1 MRTRDRREVFWLSY
15 GNLDNKFQFAIIEYM
30 TQNNYISTTDLARI
44 LGVSRQ
50 AVQKML
56 KGYENIRIKEV
67 GKSFLYDINSLPE
80 EIKQRIASA
89 QKEAAEKMQSL
100 NISNGKDLDFEKELW
115 KAADKLRG
123 NINVG
128 EYKNVVLGLIFL
140 KYVSDSFYQRKSE
153 LEKDISN
160 PQKAFFIRDE
170 SSRSYYLTQKDP
182 YQSAGIFYIPEKA
195 RWEFLKTKT
204 LQKDIGK
211 YIDEA
216 MEAIEEENPKLKGI
230 LPKIYAH
237 TQLESNVLAELINI
251 FSGIKF
257 NYDEEKEKDTLGRIY
272 EYFIGQFASAE
283 GKRGGE
289 FYTPK
294 PIVKLL
300 VEILEPY
307 EGARIFD
314 PACGSGGMFV
324 QSGEFLRKHKQDPS
338 KISFYGQ
345 ELNSDTWRLCQ
356 MNLAI
361 RGIIG
366 QIEQGN
372 SYYNDKFLDLK
383 ADFVLSNPPFNADWN
398 PQRLAEGDPR
408 LKYGTPPASNANF
421 MWIQHFIHHL
431 APNGMAGFV
440 MANGALAVGGKE
452 GEIRKKI
459 IEDDL
464 VDIIISCPPKLF
476 YNVSLPVSL
485 WFITKNK
492 KNGRFRNRTGETLFI
507 DAREIY
513 TPISRK
519 QYTLTDEQ
527 IQKITDAV
535 RSWREEEGYKKHEDI
550 SGFCKSATLE
560 EIKKNG
566 YVLTPGR
573 YIGIAPEEDD
583 GIPFEE
589 KMQKLTDELKQYFE
603 ESHKLEKE
611 IEENLKKIKN

>member
-1 MRTRDRREVFWLSY
+1 MKKENS
-15 GNLDNKFQFAIIEYM
+15 
-30 TQNNYISTTDLARI
+30 YISTRDLARI

-50 AVQKML
+50 AIQKML
-56 KGYENIRIKEV
+56 KGHNEVHIREV
-67 GKSFLYDINSLPE
+67 GKSFLYEIDSLPE
-80 EIKQRIASA
+80 DIKKRIETARE
-89 QKEAAEKMQSL
+89 EAAEKMKSL
-100 NISNGKDLDFEKELW
+100 KVSNGQDLEFEKELW
-115 KAADKLRG
+115 QAADKLRG
-123 NINVG
+123 NIDVS

-153 LEKDISN
+153 LEKDISS
-160 PQKAFFIRDE
+160 PEKAYFIRDE
-170 SSRSYYLTQKDP
+170 NSRNYYLSQKDP
-182 YQSAGIFYIPEKA
+182 YQSAGVFYIPEKA
-195 RWEFLKTKT
+195 SWEYLKTKS
-204 LQKDIGK
+204 LQKDIGR

-230 LPKIYAH
+230 LPKIYSH
-237 TQLESNVLAELINI
+237 TSLENNVLTELINI

-257 NYDEEKEKDTLGRIY
+257 NYNEEKEKDTLGRIY

-307 EGARIFD
+307 EEARIFD
-314 PACGSGGMFV
+314 PTCGSGGMFV
-324 QSGEFLRKHKQDPS
+324 QSGEFLRKHHQDPS

-345 ELNSDTWRLCQ
+345 ESNPNTWRLCQ

-361 RGIIG
+361 RGIVG
-366 QIEQGN
+366 QIKQGN
-372 SYYNDKFLDLK
+372 SYYDDKFLDLR

-421 MWIQHFIHHL
+421 MWIQHFIYHL

-464 VDIIISCPPKLF
+464 IDVIIACPPKLF

-485 WFITKNK
+485 WFVTKNK
-492 KNGRFRNRTGETLFI
+492 KSGRFRNRTDETLFI

-513 TPISRK
+513 APISRK
-519 QYTLTDEQ
+519 QYTFTDEQ
-527 IQKITDAV
+527 IQKISDTV
-535 RSWREEEGYKKHEDI
+535 RSWRGEEGYKNYEDI
-550 SGFCKSATLE
+550 PGFCKSATLD
-560 EIKKNG
+560 EIRENS

-573 YIGIAPEEDD
+573 YVGVAPEEDD

-589 KMQKLTDELKQYFE
+589 KMKKLTSELKQYFE
-603 ESHKLEKE
+603 ESHKLEEE
-611 IEENLKKIKN
+611 IEENLKKINL